1 MISDFIKLIALYA
14 VNSVISGVSGLV
26 RSIAK
31 PVAKWT
37 TETTESGD
45 MLYQGS
51 SKRSLV
57 VVVIVTIQLLVTV
70 SVARSV
76 IFFLLLTSGDV
87 EQNPGP
93 CQTTGSYYLRCVCGP
108 GEQWER
114 GFLISP
120 V

>member
-1 MISDFIKLIALYA
+1 MYA
-14 VNSVISGVSGLV
+14 VNSVISGVSCLV
-26 RSIAK
+26 QSIAE

-37 TETTESGD
+37 ESDD
-45 MLYQGS
+45 MLSQGS
-51 SKRSLV
+51 PRRSLV

-93 CQTTGSYYLRCVCGP
+93 CCTEGIASL
-108 GEQWER
+108 WHA
-114 GFLISP
+114 S
-120 V
+120 

>member
-1 MISDFIKLIALYA
+1 MYA

-26 RSIAK
+26 QLTNIAE

-37 TETTESGD
+37 ESD
-45 MLYQGS
+45 DILCQGS
-51 SKRSLV
+51 PRQSLV
-57 VVVIVTIQLLVTV
+57 VVVVVTIQLLVTV

-93 CQTTGSYYLRCVCGP
+93 YPTEGS
-108 GEQWER
+108 
-114 GFLISP
+114 
-120 V
+120 